1 MMRKLLSFILLIL
14 FTVAVHAQSGISGMT
29 REQFRKY
36 KEDYLK
42 KELNLKDNV
51 CSQFFPLYNEYQNK
65 KQKIYSE
72 NQSLMDRADI
82 ASEAEYRQII
92 ERLQDLS
99 RASEALDSEYLKKFK
114 TILTYEQIFK
124 LNKAESSFQKHVLK
138 ELTRSKGSSKG
149 R

>member
-14 FTVAVHAQSGISGMT
+14 MTVAIHAQGISGMT

-42 KELNLKDNV
+42 KELNLKDDV

-72 NQSLMDRADI
+72 NQSLMERADI
-82 ASEAEYRQII
+82 ASEAEYRKII
-92 ERLQDLS
+92 ERLQELS
-99 RASEALDSEYLKKFK
+99 HASEALDSEYIKKFK

-138 ELTRSKGSSKG
+138 ELTKSKGSSK
-149 R
+149 RK